1 MLKNSSMNFHS
12 QRLIFTK
19 IQAVEQV
26 FDMSDDFLRTALDAK
41 NAGVWITGRTKYR
54 ML

>member
-19 IQAVEQV
+19 ILAIEQV
-26 FDMSDDFLRTALDAK
+26 FDMSDDFLRTTLDAK
-41 NAGVWITGRTKYR
+41 NAVVWIASRTKYR